1 MSATS
6 SPITHATL
14 DAVDLAFLRRI
25 ARRGPLEPD
34 AVHAAPVSE
43 PAAVVTPAQPVRIA
57 AAAGASMPAKP
68 SIPIIGA
75 VAPPPRAVP
84 APAAAAVRVVTGT
97 LVERLLAAVPD
108 AWTGLA
114 QRVEE
119 RHRGDAVVI
128 AVTGARR
135 GEGRTTIVRCLARVL
150 AARGHAVECVSSPP
164 LEPGLLGG
172 GRPPIVFVD
181 AGVWFPGGPLRRS
194 WIERQSLGCHAVILV
209 RRADQPECPARAAA
223 CVAVGLDVVG
233 EVLTM
238 VPPAGGPGLGSEEP
252 TP

>member
-6 SPITHATL
+6 SLITHATL

-34 AVHAAPVSE
+34 AVQAAPVSA
-43 PAAVVTPAQPVRIA
+43 PAASATPAPPVRIA
-57 AAAGASMPAKP
+57 AAAGASMPAAVAVMP
-68 SIPIIGA
+68 PPGA
-75 VAPPPRAVP
+75 VPSP
-84 APAAAAVRVVTGT
+84 ADAAGRVVTGT

-108 AWTGLA
+108 AWIGLA

-119 RHRGDAVVI
+119 KHRGGAVVI

-172 GRPPIVFVD
+172 GRPPIVLVD

>member
-25 ARRGPLEPD
+25 ARRGPIEPG
-34 AVHAAPVSE
+34 AVQAAPVSA
-43 PAAVVTPAQPVRIA
+43 PAASATPAPPVRIA
-57 AAAGASMPAKP
+57 AAAGASMPAAVAVMP
-68 SIPIIGA
+68 PPGA
-75 VAPPPRAVP
+75 VPS
-84 APAAAAVRVVTGT
+84 PAAAAVRVVTGT

-172 GRPPIVFVD
+172 GRPPIVLVD